1 MTVLD
6 LTTEAL
12 QVTNIIGQADSP
24 KDAQTTNAFRALI
37 GLVDTSNAD
46 PLKQLTT
53 ARNMFTLKPPQQI
66 YTIGPDSSLDINA
79 PRPAKILRANL
90 IDLTSA
96 PNPPY
101 NPMEILDWDGYQN
114 FRLRATQTQIPR
126 ALWFDGQDNPIEN
139 PTDPPANDLAPV
151 PGYGNIVLPDQ
162 PTAPNIIEYW
172 AAQPLTQASSLF
184 DDLVFPAGY
193 YEYLLYGTC
202 IRLYMRYGRDIVQGV
217 ADLFTAA
224 RLSVES
230 ANATPGPVMA
240 TDSGLP
246 GRGGGY
252 WDGRTNTFLGR
263 SGLR

>member
-12 QVTNIIGQADSP
+12 QVCNIIGQADTP

-53 ARNMFTLKPPQQI
+53 ARRNFTLVPPRQI
-66 YTIGPDSSLDINA
+66 YTIGPDSSMDINA

-90 IDLTSA
+90 IDLTSS

-101 NPMEILDWDGYQN
+101 NPMMILDWDGYQSY
-114 FRLRATQTQIPR
+114 RLRETMTQIPYS
-126 ALWFDGQDNPIEN
+126 LWYDGLDIPIPNPV
-139 PTDPPANDLAPV
+139 DPPENDLVPV
-151 PGYGNIVLPDQ
+151 AGFGNIVLPFV
-162 PTAPNIIEYW
+162 PTAPNVIEFW
-172 AAQPLTQASSLF
+172 AAYPLTQASSLF

-202 IRLYMRYGRDIVQGV
+202 VRLYPRYGRDISQAV
-217 ADLFTAA
+217 ADLYTAA
-224 RLSVES
+224 RLLVES
-230 ANATPGPVMA
+230 ANSTPGPVVAM
-240 TDSGLP
+240 DSGLP
-246 GRGGGY
+246 SRGGGY

-263 SGLR
+263 SGVR